1 MRASKAGAGRR
12 AGQACHRS
20 WNAYGK
26 SQRQELCQFF
36 VYGGEQNCVVD
47 PKICVGDPVAH
58 RSHRGPGNVGVGC
71 FKFLGEMPNGL
82 AHDLV
87 GPHHRITRPFVGQ
100 IGLQRHPFNKSDQG
114 ATSADDISQK
124 IAIIALSNH
133 KWTASSS
140 TRRPIY
146 GFNASRATRSTL
158 RSTNA
163 DSASSSA
170 RNSERARGALEFHQ
184 HIEITFCARGAARY
198 RAEDREGPDR
208 PALPEAGQRNAKR
221 REDLVL
227 AGHATA

>member
-20 WNAYGK
+20 WNAYSK

-82 AHDLV
+82 AHDIV

-170 RNSERARGALEFHQ
+170 RNSERARGRSNSTSTSRSLFALAVPRATEPK
-184 HIEITFCARGAARY
+184 IARDLIG
-198 RAEDREGPDR
+198 
-208 PALPEAGQRNAKR
+208 R
-221 REDLVL
+221 RCLRLGSATRSEDLVL